1 MRFRLPHIFLTLAA
15 TACALAA
22 PAAHAFTVENK
33 DEGGQYGVPKFN
45 LEEQAKNFRKDGSD
59 VSSTGKSFYET
70 PLGSGTLHFG
80 VTQGPVQLRLDV
92 KPRPRSVGIVAELA
106 SGVRPQARATQ
117 LAGIQQR
124 SLSALRPPSPSRA
137 V

>member
-1 MRFRLPHIFLTLAA
+1 MRFRLPHVFLTLAA
-15 TACALAA
+15 TACSLTA

-45 LEEQAKNFRKDGSD
+45 LEEQAKNFRKDGSE

-80 VTQGPVQLRLDV
+80 VTQGPSAFGSMISPGLGFSGSSQNSRREFDRRLA
-92 KPRPRSVGIVAELA
+92 PPSSLEYN
-106 SGVRPQARATQ
+106 GVR
-117 LAGIQQR
+117 
-124 SLSALRPPSPSRA
+124 
-137 V
+137 

>member
-15 TACALAA
+15 IVCALAA

-59 VSSTGKSFYET
+59 VSSTGKT
-70 PLGSGTLHFG
+70 WTCCGWTG
-80 VTQGPVQLRLDV
+80 
-92 KPRPRSVGIVAELA
+92 A
-106 SGVRPQARATQ
+106 S
-117 LAGIQQR
+117 
-124 SLSALRPPSPSRA
+124 S
-137 V
+137 

>member
-15 TACALAA
+15 TVCALAA

-70 PLGSGTLHFG
+70 PLGNGTLHFG
-80 VTQGPVQLRLDV
+80 VTHGPAIFGSMLSPGLGLSGSSRNSRQEFDRRL
-92 KPRPRSVGIVAELA
+92 A
-106 SGVRPQARATQ
+106 
-117 LAGIQQR
+117 
-124 SLSALRPPSPSRA
+124 PPSSLEYNNVR
-137 V
+137 

>member
-1 MRFRLPHIFLTLAA
+1 MGFRLPHVFLTLAA

-45 LEEQAKNFRKDGSD
+45 LEEQAKNFRKDGSE

-80 VTQGPVQLRLDV
+80 VTQGPSAFGSMISPGLFFSGSSQNSRREFDRRL
-92 KPRPRSVGIVAELA
+92 A
-106 SGVRPQARATQ
+106 
-117 LAGIQQR
+117 
-124 SLSALRPPSPSRA
+124 PPSSLEYNGIR
-137 V
+137 